1 MAKAKTAAGKGGLTK
16 TAIYDEL
23 AQAAGI
29 TRKQVGAVFD
39 GLAGVIKKQLKK
51 DGDIF
56 KVPGFFRLTL
66 VRKKATK
73 GGEMRKNPFTGEM
86 APAKPKPA
94 SNNIRVRALKALKDM
109 VQ

>member
-1 MAKAKTAAGKGGLTK
+1 MAKKAAKGGGGLTK

-23 AQAAGI
+23 AGAAGI
-29 TRKQVGAVFD
+29 TRKQVAAVFD
-39 GLAGVIKKQLKK
+39 ALGGVIKKHLKK

-56 KVPGFFRLTL
+56 KVPGYFRLTL

-73 GGEMRKNPFTGEM
+73 GGEMRRNPFTGEM
-86 APAKPKPA
+86 AAAKPKPA
-94 SNNIRVRALKALKDM
+94 SNNVRVRALKALKDM